1 TDALSWTVIAEN
13 EVDDGEY
20 DWLVPNTPSSSVSLR
35 ILAFDPGGRSDTAQ
49 VENLTIT
56 IMTYPV
62 VTQISP
68 STNHLT
74 WRDNQIMVT
83 FSQAMDSTTFSMNN
97 ITIQTNH
104 SGDLNPAINTINS
117 AQSFILDFPQS
128 FASLDTVTL
137 TLSSLTNN
145 FGLEFDGDG
154 DQLPGGD
161 YSFTYNVGMLADYDT
176 TSSIDAFDLATFVQS
191 LNEDDHYNELGPV
204 TGTAPHFMSTI
215 DSNMDIE
222 DAMAFVMM
230 WNWYVTNNGGLL

>member
-1 TDALSWTVIAEN
+1 MRRISGVTQITWSADDNNLLVHLNLEYMTDSLPWTIIAEN

-35 ILAFDPGGRSDTAQ
+35 ILAFDSDGNSDTAQ
-49 VENLTIT
+49 VENLSI
-56 IMTYPV
+56 IIIYPV
-62 VTQISP
+62 LTQISP

-83 FSQAMDSTTFSMNN
+83 FSQAMDSTTFSMDN

-145 FGLEFDGDG
+145 FGFGACYYLTR
-154 DQLPGGD
+154 Q
-161 YSFTYNVGMLADYDT
+161 NKIMLYL
-176 TSSIDAFDLATFVQS
+176 I
-191 LNEDDHYNELGPV
+191 
-204 TGTAPHFMSTI
+204 
-215 DSNMDIE
+215 
-222 DAMAFVMM
+222 
-230 WNWYVTNNGGLL
+230 